1 MLQDPP
7 SLVLREEGGCGANT
21 SDNCMAGQCYQP
33 SSFLCRGRGGGGAG
47 LVIASRWRE
56 AVKSPGDPKS
66 EAYSCISTL
75 WLAWHPWAAP
85 YLEVVSP
92 QINTGC

>member
-1 MLQDPP
+1 MGQTLQITAWQGSVISRPL
-7 SLVLREEGGCGANT
+7 SSVGGG
-21 SDNCMAGQCYQP
+21 
-33 SSFLCRGRGGGGAG
+33 GGGGAG